1 MDRFDFSPL
10 FRSTIGFDRLTR
22 LVDAATRVDT
32 GAVAYP
38 PYNIETT
45 GEDAYRLTM
54 AVAGFSPA
62 ELDITVQE
70 NSLMVTGKAQ
80 KEDEDGGGYLHRGIA
95 RRTFERRFSLADH
108 MKVTGASLNN
118 GLLSVDVVR
127 EVPEA
132 ASLARS
138 KSAPRSRPCSRWSK
152 RRPNRHVERNRPNV
166 ETPLKF
172 GGVSIRAT
180 GIATLGRSSTVHLP
194 VHFLTVRRPAHLNAP
209 AVRSSGVSFGPASL
223 GASRVPGP
231 RRCGQGL
238 HHA

>member
-1 MDRFDFSPL
+1 MVMDRFDFSPL

-22 LVDAATRVDT
+22 LVDAATRVDNA
-32 GAVAYP
+32 AVAYP

-70 NSLMVTGKAQ
+70 NTLLVTGKAQ
-80 KEDEDGGGYLHRGIA
+80 TEDENGGGYLHRGIA

-132 ASLARS
+132 A
-138 KSAPRSRPCSRWSK
+138 KPRTIK
-152 RRPNRHVERNRPNV
+152 IGTTF
-166 ETPLKF
+166 ETVQPQVMEQK
-172 GGVSIRAT
+172 A
-180 GIATLGRSSTVHLP
+180 A
-194 VHFLTVRRPAHLNAP
+194 
-209 AVRSSGVSFGPASL
+209 
-223 GASRVPGP
+223 
-231 RRCGQGL
+231 
-238 HHA
+238 